1 MVCLLSWSFKIKQLQ
16 DPRILRGI
24 HFFQRH
30 THIHSHTFF
39 GFSFLLF
46 FLGGCILFFNI
57 FLDFC
62 NYEDFFGVAVEM

>member
-16 DPRILRGI
+16 DPGILRGI

-39 GFSFLLF
+39 GFSFLLI
-46 FLGGCILFFNI
+46 FLGGCTLFFKL

-62 NYEDFFGVAVEM
+62 NF